1 MKAGD
6 IIRVTSG
13 EHQDKIGGVI
23 GGYQA
28 QGLEKLRDEDFSGL
42 WYVEFEDGTQ
52 GVIHESLM
60 EVI

>member
-13 EHQDKIGGVI
+13 EHQGKTGGVTAR
-23 GGYQA
+23 YQA
-28 QGLEKLRDEDFSGL
+28 QGLERLKEEDFSSL

-52 GVIHESLM
+52 GVIHEYQM